1 MINNQD
7 NQRSAQWFKDR
18 LGCITGS
25 KVSVLIANGRK
36 KDDLFSATG
45 KSYLYQLAAERQF
58 NPDFLND
65 DDVFADYIQQVDITT
80 KAMQWGIDN
89 EDSAR
94 NLFEKITGK
103 EVIEVSTC
111 PHDTIKNFAAS
122 PDGMIRNIDGE
133 GHMGVL
139 EIKCPNLG
147 TYAQY
152 KAEVHGAEDLKRV
165 KPEYY
170 WQMQAEMDC
179 TGAICGEFV
188 AYCPWLSDPIH
199 IVHIARMDDDIK
211 LMEEK
216 VVAAN
221 EFIDNIINPKKEEVK

>member
-1 MINNQD
+1 MISSKEA
-7 NQRSAQWFKDR
+7 QRSPEWMRAR
-18 LGCITGS
+18 LGRVTGS
-25 KVSVLIANGRK
+25 KVSVLMASGRK
-36 KDDLFSATG
+36 KDDLFSAAG

-65 DDVFADYIQQVDITT
+65 DEIFSDYIQQVDITT

-94 NLFEKITGK
+94 SLFEEITGK

-133 GHMGVL
+133 GDMGVL

-179 TGAICGEFV
+179 TGAIYGEFV
-188 AYCPWLSDPIH
+188 VYCPWLSDPIH

-216 VVAAN
+216 VMAAN
-221 EFIDNIINPKKEEVK
+221 EFIDGIINKEEKK